1 MKQEF
6 FKYVSGNILG
16 MIGISIY
23 ILADTFFISLCKGA
37 DGITV
42 LNLAL
47 PLYGLLFAIGSMIG
61 VGSATRYSIKKAQKK
76 GNTEEYFIHAI
87 LWQLLFSLPFIFLG
101 IFHPEWWLRLMGG
114 DLVIAELGKAYTR
127 IVLIG
132 SPFFMMNYTFTAFA
146 RNDNAPSVAMA
157 AMLGASG
164 FNIVFDYLFMFSLG
178 MELSGAAL
186 ATAMSPVVSSL
197 ICCSHFFS
205 EKCTIKFQW
214 TRLSVKRLV
223 SSCKLGVSAFVGEI
237 SSAVTTTVFNML
249 LLRLAGNIA
258 VAAYGVAAN
267 YSLVAMAFFNGIS
280 QGMQPLLSRAC
291 GQGKKNE
298 EKKLLQM
305 GLLVCLG
312 LELLIVGIFW
322 IFTDPLTAVFNSEK
336 NTELAGLAHTAL
348 RLYFLGYL
356 AAGIN
361 MVLTTWFSA
370 TGKALAAS
378 IASILRGAAAIVLC
392 AVVMAAIWGLNGI
405 WLSFFASEIITFIV
419 ILILIRRE
427 NSRR

>member
-1 MKQEF
+1 MRQEF
-6 FKYVSGNILG
+6 FKYISGNILG

-42 LNLAL
+42 LNLVL
-47 PLYGLLFAIGSMIG
+47 PLYGLLFAIGAMIG
-61 VGSATRYSIKKAQKK
+61 VGSATRYSIKKAQRK
-76 GNTEEYFIHAI
+76 GNTDEYFIHAI
-87 LWQLLFSLPFIFLG
+87 LWQIVVSIPFVLLG
-101 IFHPEWWLRLMGG
+101 ISDPEFWLRIMGG
-114 DLVIAELGKAYTR
+114 DPVIAGLGKDYTR
-127 IVLIG
+127 IVLMG
-132 SPFFMMNYTFTAFA
+132 SPFFMMNYTFTSFA
-146 RNDNAPSVAMA
+146 RNDNAPTVAMA

-164 FNIVFDYLFMFSLG
+164 FNIVFDYLFMFPLG
-178 MELSGAAL
+178 MGLAGAAL
-186 ATAMSPVVSSL
+186 ATALSPVVSSL

-205 EKCTIKFQW
+205 EKCTIKFRW
-214 TRLSVKRLV
+214 TKLSVKRLF
-223 SSCKLGVSAFVGEI
+223 SSCKLGVSAFVGEL
-237 SSAVTTTVFNML
+237 SSAVTTMVFNML

-291 GQGKKNE
+291 GQGKKE
-298 EKKLLQM
+298 EERNLLKL

-322 IFTDPLTAVFNSEK
+322 GFTDTLAAVFNSEK
-336 NTELAGLAHTAL
+336 NAELAGLAHTAL

-361 MVLTTWFSA
+361 MILTTWFSA

-378 IASILRGAAAIVLC
+378 IASLLRGAVAIVIC
-392 AVVMAAIWGLNGI
+392 AIGMAAIWGLNGV
-405 WLSFFASEIITFIV
+405 WLSFLAAETITLLV
-419 ILILIRRE
+419 ILLLIRKE
-427 NSRR
+427 NNH